1 MGGLLIPVASKGK
14 DTMIEAWHDRARQWM
29 GQDRLVVARIFLHLR
44 GQEVAPLLGV
54 LNQAGREA
62 RAAEGDL
69 RVLGEGLLGLIQAL
83 LQHQTYWQS
92 AANEGD
98 VFWDEGEASQYFNEL
113 FLDSAQRYLSDPG
126 DGVEAEDAPLSL
138 PASTNWVVMITV
150 AVAGEVPAL
159 ETDLSSLPALT
170 ESLRSLAQL
179 VDQGRLR
186 AIQVH
191 FSPAQLGDELTDDQ
205 LLQQFPELLPL

>member
-1 MGGLLIPVASKGK
+1 
-14 DTMIEAWHDRARQWM
+14 MIDAWPDRARQWM
-29 GQDRLVVARIFLHLR
+29 GQERLVVARILIHLR
-44 GQEVAPLLGV
+44 GQEVAPLVSV
-54 LNQAGREA
+54 LNQAGRDA
-62 RAAEGDL
+62 LAAEGDL
-69 RVLGEGLLGLIQAL
+69 RVLGEGLIGLIQSL

-98 VFWDEGEASQYFNEL
+98 VFWDEGEASHYFNDL

-126 DGVEAEDAPLSL
+126 ESSGATDADRPL
-138 PASTNWVVMITV
+138 PASANWVVMITV
-150 AVAGEVPAL
+150 AVAGEVPQL

-170 ESLRSLAQL
+170 IGLRSLAQV